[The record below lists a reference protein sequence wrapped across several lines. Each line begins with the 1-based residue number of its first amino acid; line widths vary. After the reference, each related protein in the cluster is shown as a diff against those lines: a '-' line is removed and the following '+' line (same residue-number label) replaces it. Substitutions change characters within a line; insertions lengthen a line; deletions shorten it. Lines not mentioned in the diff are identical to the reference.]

1 VVAVALER
9 SRFVEIARE
18 TEIKH
23 SAEALRSSILSALS
37 HDLRTP
43 LTALVGMADTLALGK
58 LPAEKQRPMLE
69 AIRNQTLSIS
79 HQMTNLLEMARLSE
93 GKFQLNTAWQPI
105 EEVLGATLHQAK
117 MQWKERVFDLD
128 LAAELPPIKIDAV
141 LMERVFWNLIENAVK
156 YSPEGEQIGISIVRA
171 GEVMEI
177 SVCDRGPGIP
187 ANRVAGIFETFQ
199 RGRVESDIPGVGLG
213 LSIARTIVA
222 AHGGE
227 LAYQPRSGGGS
238 CFTVRLPLEQVPAY
252 DAMDE
257 MP

>member
-1 VVAVALER
+1 
-9 SRFVEIARE
+9 
-18 TEIKH
+18 
-23 SAEALRSSILSALS
+23 LRSSILSALS

-58 LPAEKQRPMLE
+58 LPPEKQRPMLE
-69 AIRNQTLSIS
+69 AIHNQTLSIS

-105 EEVLGATLHQAK
+105 EEVLGATLQQARG
-117 MQWKERVFDLD
+117 QWKTRVFELD
-128 LAAELPPIKIDAV
+128 MAPGLPPVKIDAV

-156 YSPEGEQIGISIVRA
+156 YSPADERVSVSVVQA
-171 GEVMEI
+171 DDVMTI
-177 SVCDRGPGIP
+177 SVCDNGSGVPP
-187 ANRVAGIFETFQ
+187 TMVAGIFETFQ

-227 LAYQPRSGGGS
+227 LAYQPRQGGS
-238 CFTVRLPLEQVPAY
+238 CFTVRLSLEPLPAY
-252 DAMDE
+252 DTMGD
-257 MP
+257 MS